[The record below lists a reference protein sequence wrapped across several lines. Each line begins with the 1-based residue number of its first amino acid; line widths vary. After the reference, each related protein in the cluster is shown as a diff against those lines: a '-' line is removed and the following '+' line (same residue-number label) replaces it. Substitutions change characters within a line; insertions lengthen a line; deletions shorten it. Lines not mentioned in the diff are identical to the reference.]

1 MKSSHEL
8 ERLFISLTC
17 FSVRITA
24 GALPRG
30 LHVLNLSKN
39 SISSIEGLRELTR
52 LRVLDLSYNRIFRI
66 GHGMSNALCLM
77 VVAFPFS
84 PVFAFNCPIRRYL
97 ITSNIVMIHFLLLKV
112 WHLVPP

>member
-1 MKSSHEL
+1 M
-8 ERLFISLTC
+8 
-17 FSVRITA
+17 
-24 GALPRG
+24 
-30 LHVLNLSKN
+30 LNLSKN

-97 ITSNIVMIHFLLLKV
+97 ITSNIVMIQFLLLKV